1 MTGKISMEE
10 IPECVPIGTAD
21 RQEEW
26 VKMEIYEFGSPDAS
40 VVLIEPIHVPEG
52 MDTEAE
58 MIRKLAGVDFRL
70 LAVRVDW
77 FRDLSPWPAPAV
89 YGNIPFGSGAAETL
103 DKILKLT
110 GKPGKRYV
118 LGGYSMGGL
127 FALWAACRSDAF
139 SAVAAASPSV
149 WFPGFTDYMFSG
161 GIRTGRVYLSLGD
174 REEKTR
180 NPVMA
185 TVGDRI
191 REIHAWLQ
199 SRDIPCCL
207 EWNEGNHFRDLE
219 ERMAKGFAWA
229 IKGPDL

>member
-1 MTGKISMEE
+1 MQIFE
-10 IPECVPIGTAD
+10 
-21 RQEEW
+21 
-26 VKMEIYEFGSPDAS
+26 YGSPDAS

-52 MDTEAE
+52 MDAEAE
-58 MIRKLAGVDFRL
+58 RIRKLSGQDFRL

-77 FRDLSPWPAPAV
+77 FQDLSPWHAPAV
-89 YGNIPFGSGAAETL
+89 SGRMAFGDGAEKTL
-103 DKILKLT
+103 EKILPLT
-110 GKPGKRYV
+110 GEAGKRYV

-127 FALWAACRSDAF
+127 FALWAACRTDAF

-149 WFPGFTDYMFSG
+149 WFPGFTEYMTSRG
-161 GIRTGRVYLSLGD
+161 MQAKRVYLSLGD

-199 SRDIPCCL
+199 SQAVPCCL

-229 IKGPDL
+229 MKDQSP

>member
-1 MTGKISMEE
+1 MRRTSDEKLKRMQME
-10 IPECVPIGTAD
+10 
-21 RQEEW
+21 
-26 VKMEIYEFGSPDAS
+26 
-40 VVLIEPIHVPEG
+40 
-52 MDTEAE
+52 TEAG
-58 MIRKLAGVDFRL
+58 MIRKLAGRDFHL
-70 LAVRVDW
+70 LAVKVDW
-77 FRDLSPWPAPAV
+77 FRDLSPWQAPAV
-89 YGNIPFGSGAAETL
+89 SGNSSFGDGAEETL
-103 DKILKLT
+103 KRILELT
-110 GKPGKRYV
+110 GDPGKRYV

-127 FALWAACRSDAF
+127 FALWAAYRTDAF

-149 WFPGFTDYMFSG
+149 WFPGFTEYMTSG

-185 TVGDRI
+185 AVGDRI

-199 SRDIPCCL
+199 SQRVPCCL

-229 IKGPDL
+229 MQGL

>member
-1 MTGKISMEE
+1 MQIHEYGN
-10 IPECVPIGTAD
+10 
-21 RQEEW
+21 
-26 VKMEIYEFGSPDAS
+26 PDAS
-40 VVLIEPIHVPEG
+40 TVLIEPVHVPEG
-52 MDTEAE
+52 MAEEAG
-58 MIRKLAGVDFRL
+58 MIRKLAGRDFRL

-77 FRDLSPWPAPAV
+77 FQDLSPWNAPAV
-89 YGNIPFGSGAAETL
+89 SGDTSFGNGAEDTL
-103 DKILKLT
+103 GKILGLT
-110 GKPGKRYV
+110 GEPGKRYV

-127 FALWAACRSDAF
+127 FALWAASRTDAF

-149 WFPGFTDYMFSG
+149 WFPGFTEYLFSA
-161 GIRTGRVYLSLGD
+161 GIRAGRVYLSLGD

-185 TVGDRI
+185 AVGERI

-199 SRDIPCCL
+199 QQAIPCCL

-229 IKGPDL
+229 MQGVSE

>member
-1 MTGKISMEE
+1 MKIHE
-10 IPECVPIGTAD
+10 
-21 RQEEW
+21 
-26 VKMEIYEFGSPDAS
+26 YGSPDAS

-52 MDTEAE
+52 MDREAE
-58 MIRKLAGVDFRL
+58 MIRKLSGTDFRL
-70 LAVRVDW
+70 LAAEVNW
-77 FRDLSPWPAPAV
+77 FQDLSPWHAPAV
-89 YGNIPFGSGAAETL
+89 YGDIPFGNGAEETL
-103 DKILKLT
+103 EQILALT
-110 GKPGKRYV
+110 GEPGKRYV

-127 FALWAACRSDAF
+127 FALWAACRTDAF
-139 SAVAAASPSV
+139 CAVAAASPSV
-149 WFPGFTDYMFSG
+149 WFPGFTEYMASA
-161 GIRTGRVYLSLGD
+161 GIRAKRVYLSLGD

-199 SRDIPCCL
+199 AQAVPCRL

-229 IKGPDL
+229 MKEPDA